1 VVIQSDA
8 MNRTRLATVVVCV
21 LTSNLKRP
29 NLPGH
34 VLLER
39 REAGLSKSSVVVVS
53 QIFTVDRTQLA
64 ARIGKLSK
72 RRALEILAGVRLVLE
87 PIDP

>member
-1 VVIQSDA
+1 MVV
-8 MNRTRLATVVVCV
+8 T
-21 LTSNLKRP
+21 
-29 NLPGH
+29 G
-34 VLLER
+34 
-39 REAGLSKSSVVVVS
+39 EAAQGEVS

-72 RRALEILAGVRLVLE
+72 RRVLEILAGVRLVLE